1 MRAYD
6 GLAEIDLS
14 DISEAISTYGGK
26 HNAKN
31 YLIGKASSIQ
41 LCLYDKSYE
50 IKKSD
55 KQDYFHREWG
65 IYTFGSFD
73 PSVNVRRLELRFHH
87 QIIREIG
94 QGMGKSLESFEDVAE
109 HLSDIW
115 RYGLER
121 NRFNQGKTVHP
132 VWQLFMQDVS
142 FYVPADGLYITRK
155 KKESVDPIARN
166 ISSII
171 GNLISISA
179 RQGLKTAQ
187 VMAQLRMLAC
197 YDLISSYYR
206 SRGLT
211 ENDLRE
217 TITKGLLTRRLIGR
231 AA

>member
-1 MRAYD
+1 
-6 GLAEIDLS
+6 
-14 DISEAISTYGGK
+14 
-26 HNAKN
+26 
-31 YLIGKASSIQ
+31 
-41 LCLYDKSYE
+41 
-50 IKKSD
+50 
-55 KQDYFHREWG
+55 
-65 IYTFGSFD
+65 
-73 PSVNVRRLELRFHH
+73 
-87 QIIREIG
+87 
-94 QGMGKSLESFEDVAE
+94 MGKSLESFEDVAE